1 MSIQQLIEDIKLE
14 GLQVFGPEKLTSYVY
29 FTDGTRIG
37 YAQNARVDGISFS
50 TVHKPCRECGTGF
63 KVDSLQ
69 GALAHSP
76 SWATGGDRSAVRK
89 FKDFAEFTSKHWQP
103 LVQY

>member
-1 MSIQQLIEDIKLE
+1 MQDLIDSIKAQ
-14 GLQVFGPEKLTSYVY
+14 GLQVFGPEKLTPYAY

-37 YAQNARVDGISFS
+37 YVQSARVAGISYS

-63 KVDSLQ
+63 KVDSAQ
-69 GALAHSP
+69 EALAHSP
-76 SWATGGDRSAVRK
+76 AWAGGSASAVRK
-89 FKDFAEFTSKHWQP
+89 YKDFAEFQSKHWQP

>member
-1 MSIQQLIEDIKLE
+1 MQDIIDSIKAQ
-14 GLQVFGPEKLTSYVY
+14 GLQVFGPEKLTTYAY

-37 YAQNARVDGISFS
+37 YVQSARVEGISYS
-50 TVHKPCRECGTGF
+50 TVHKPSRQVGTGF
-63 KVDSLQ
+63 KVDSVQ

-76 SWATGGDRSAVRK
+76 VWAYGGDRSAVVK
-89 FKDFAEFTSKHWQP
+89 YKDFAEFKGKHWQP